1 MLDWKS
7 FSHRNLCELIN
18 CFIFCFRYNQE
29 RRKAD
34 VTKCEYNDD
43 KGYVR
48 GLCKFLEFIFAQI
61 NINYF
66 SGSEKVIYSA
76 SGSFFIPMSIMLY
89 VYSKI
94 FYVLTS
100 RQSRISRTEV
110 SANYYHIFSSA
121 HDKTNSTTTTW
132 QQACE
137 RSIDVETE
145 FVTSEIDTSYP
156 QGSKDMVINNAI
168 REPPQTTLYE
178 LLEYA
183 KTRSILKGNSSNL
196 SSGNGS
202 GSNHSSFVIR
212 SLNSVQ
218 FNQNQ
223 SLNENS
229 SIKSKKKMPIRISSL
244 KRETKTAQTLRYAA
258 HILFSCLPRQYSQN
272 RHQKR
277 HRKALL
283 PDCDETV

>member
-1 MLDWKS
+1 M
-7 FSHRNLCELIN
+7 
-18 CFIFCFRYNQE
+18 
-29 RRKAD
+29 
-34 VTKCEYNDD
+34 
-43 KGYVR
+43 
-48 GLCKFLEFIFAQI
+48 
-61 NINYF
+61 
-66 SGSEKVIYSA
+66 
-76 SGSFFIPMSIMLY
+76 
-89 VYSKI
+89 
-94 FYVLTS
+94 
-100 RQSRISRTEV
+100 
-110 SANYYHIFSSA
+110 
-121 HDKTNSTTTTW
+121 
-132 QQACE
+132 
-137 RSIDVETE
+137 ETE

-258 HILFSCLPRQYSQN
+258 HILFSCLPRQFSQN

-283 PDCDETV
+283 PSDCDETV